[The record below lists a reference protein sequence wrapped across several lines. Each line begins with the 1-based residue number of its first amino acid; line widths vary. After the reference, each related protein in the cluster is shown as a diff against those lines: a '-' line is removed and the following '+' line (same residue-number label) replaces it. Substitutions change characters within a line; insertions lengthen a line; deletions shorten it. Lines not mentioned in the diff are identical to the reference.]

1 MRRGGLLRLQLLAGI
16 KGGSMTNKAGFA
28 LAVLFA
34 INMMNFYD
42 RLIIGAVGEAIAVEW
57 KLGDTQLG
65 YLGTAFILIYA
76 AVGVPLGRLSDRF
89 NRSRILTIGV
99 TVWSVLT
106 AMSGFAQQFWQMVL
120 LRLSVGV
127 GEASCA
133 PAANSLIGDLYP
145 ASGRARAMSLFML
158 GLPLGNAA
166 ALLVSGIMLQHFN
179 WQSAFFIALIPG
191 LLCAVGAYLIREPAR
206 GATETHNIGAKKRDG
221 SPYKLVLSIP
231 TMRWIIVSGA
241 LHNFN
246 MYAIGGFLTPLV
258 IRVHGMSPSQAGYLT
273 MAVYGLAGIP
283 GMMIGGLLGDA
294 VIRRRRNGRMLVAA
308 AAIALA
314 VPTMY
319 FALGATAGQW
329 MLFGILF
336 GFGCMM
342 MYVYYATVYS
352 TIQDVIEPSLRATA
366 MALYFAAMYVFGG
379 ALGPVVIGNTS
390 DYFTRQQAVAEGVD
404 YDTLDAK
411 GQLPFRAQGLNS
423 ALYLLPLV
431 SIFLAGSLFAGARTV
446 NADVDKLQKWMREV
460 SDEENAKLRRAK
472 VAT

>member
-1 MRRGGLLRLQLLAGI
+1 
-16 KGGSMTNKAGFA
+16 MTNRAGFA

-34 INMMNFYD
+34 INLMNFYD
-42 RLIIGAVGEAIAVEW
+42 RLIIGAVGEAIAVDW
-57 KLGDTQLG
+57 GLKDAQLG
-65 YLGTAFILIYA
+65 YLGTAFILVYA
-76 AVGVPLGRLSDRF
+76 AVGVPLGRWADVG
-89 NRSRILTIGV
+89 NRSRILTLGV

-106 AMSGFAQQFWQMVL
+106 ALSGFAQQFWHMVL

-145 ASGRARAMSLFML
+145 AAARARAMSLFML

-166 ALLVSGIMLQHFN
+166 ALVFSGLVAQRYG
-179 WQSAFFIALIPG
+179 WRSAFLVALVPG
-191 LLCAVGAYLIREPAR
+191 LLCAVGAWMIREPKR
-206 GATETHNIGAKKRDG
+206 GATETHNIGARKREG

-231 TMRWIIVSGA
+231 TMRWIIASGA

-258 IRVHGMSPSQAGYLT
+258 IRVHGMDQAQAGYLT
-273 MAVYGLAGIP
+273 MAVYGLAGVP
-283 GMMIGGLLGDA
+283 GMILGGWLGDA

-308 AAIALA
+308 MAIALS

-319 FALGATAGQW
+319 FGLNAEAGRW

-342 MYVYYATVYS
+342 MYVYYGTVYS

-366 MALYFAAMYVFGG
+366 MALYFAAMYVLGG

-390 DYFTRQQAVAEGVD
+390 DYFTRSLAAAESVD
-404 YDTLDAK
+404 YDTLDAA
-411 GQLPFRAQGLNS
+411 GQLPYRAYGLNQ

-431 SIFLAGSLFAGARTV
+431 SLFLAGTLFAGARTV
-446 NADVDKLQKWMREV
+446 NADVDKLQQWMRKV
-460 SDEENAKLRRAK
+460 SDEENAKLKHAE
-472 VAT
+472 ATT